1 MRKHYRF
8 ILAAPAVAGLL
19 FYGAACDM
27 EDDTAQTT
35 PRETTPG
42 EATPQTTPPAAGDRA
57 EPAGGMQT
65 PTGAA
70 VSEAQVE
77 QVTQAIE
84 QARQTN
90 EGLSA
95 RIEANTE
102 IEAWGTGEQAKQRQ
116 TRVSELLDT
125 VEAAVRQL
133 GRADAKHGL
142 IEKAKTDVTDPGLVL
157 PVDIVERAALRSARP
172 RKCRMSHARSQRAVE
187 IDPWVD
193 ESWRTLI
200 AMHRRAGDVI
210 AVRRAEEG
218 YRGMRRALGVD

>member
-125 VEAAVRQL
+125 VEAAVRQQDWD
-133 GRADAKHGL
+133 RTA
-142 IEKAKTDVTDPGLVL
+142 TNV
-157 PVDIVERAALRSARP
+157 
-172 RKCRMSHARSQRAVE
+172 
-187 IDPWVD
+187 
-193 ESWRTLI
+193 RTLLTQPMPAELKQQMGMI
-200 AMHRRAGDVI
+200 VQRLKGLNVPQLQGLEFPEELPTVPGVPAPGEGGGVPPAGGN
-210 AVRRAEEG
+210 RPG
-218 YRGMRRALGVD
+218 GQ